1 MKTLNIEQFE
11 ALVDDALAQIPE
23 DFRKRIDNLAVVVE
37 EFPDRWTMQR
47 MGIANRYQL
56 LGFYHGVPVTQRTQ
70 NYANVAPD
78 QISIYRQPIMA
89 QARSEQEVRRI
100 VAHVVRHELAHYF
113 GIDDDRL
120 MQIGAY

>member
-1 MKTLNIEQFE
+1 MTVEQFE
-11 ALVDDALAQIPE
+11 GLVDDALAQIPE

-47 MGIANRYQL
+47 MGIVNPYQL
-56 LGFYHGVPVTQRTQ
+56 LGFYHGVPITQRTQ
-70 NYANVAPD
+70 SYANVAPD
-78 QISIYRQPIMA
+78 QISIYRKPIMA
-89 QARSEQEVRRI
+89 QAQSEQELREL